1 MPVLHGSLGAHVG
14 DKRNLLSMYDNGVH
28 EAAQGTRKR
37 DGEDE
42 ARAAPGREALRY
54 SEQ

>member
-1 MPVLHGSLGAHVG
+1 MLHGSLSAHVG
-14 DKRNLLSMYDNGVH
+14 DKRNLLSMYNNGAR

-42 ARAAPGREALRY
+42 VRAAPGHEALRY

>member
-1 MPVLHGSLGAHVG
+1 MPMLHGSLSAHVG
-14 DKRNLLSMYDNGVH
+14 DKRNLLSMYNNGAH

-42 ARAAPGREALRY
+42 VRGAPGREALRY